1 MTGKVWLVGAGPGD
15 PGLMT
20 VKGLNCLREAQAVVF
35 DRLVNPILLQEA
47 PAGCELHDVGKEAN
61 RHPIPQPQINQ
72 ILIDCAAE
80 GSELCA

>member
-61 RHPIPQPQINQ
+61 RHPIPNRKSIRSSS
-72 ILIDCAAE
+72 IAHAE